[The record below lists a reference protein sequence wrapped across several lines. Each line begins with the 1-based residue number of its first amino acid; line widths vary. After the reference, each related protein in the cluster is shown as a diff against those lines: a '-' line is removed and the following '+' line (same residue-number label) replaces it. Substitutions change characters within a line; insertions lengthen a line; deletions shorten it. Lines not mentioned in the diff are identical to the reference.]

1 MTICI
6 ITSYHD
12 PKDIRLYWK
21 QALSLEKE
29 GHKIVF
35 ALMHIMKIKQSE
47 GNISWISIKKPK
59 NRYLRFINT
68 VRLLFL
74 SLFLKVGAYQL
85 SVSEVLWFSLFIR
98 IFKPRVKIIYDC
110 HEPLELF
117 IPNKPWVPRFFKP
130 VVYRLVIIYEWF
142 YTLFCNAVIVCAE
155 SRIKHFKRWHRKAV
169 LVRNFPYQRTSPIK
183 SWLERNK
190 IILNL
195 SGLSVERG
203 LPELAAISRKI
214 AESETGYHL
223 HLHGIIVEDIPTIVR
238 DCLKA
243 LKLYKALITNDWRTL
258 EQLALLLEDSRF
270 GIFFRRT
277 LDYAE
282 FTTHNKLFE
291 YAIYGTIPIVHN
303 CKGMSMFIENGKTGF
318 LVDYGSEADQIQ
330 KILEISPE
338 ELAEISA
345 TTAELFN
352 NKYIWEK
359 ELPKYLSVY
368 NK

>member
-1 MTICI
+1 M
-6 ITSYHD
+6 
-12 PKDIRLYWK
+12 RLYWK

-29 GHKIVF
+29 GYKVKLISMHSKKINRT
-35 ALMHIMKIKQSE
+35 E

-68 VRLLFL
+68 IRLLFL
-74 SLFLKVGAYQL
+74 SLSLKVDAYQL

-98 IFKPRVKIIYDC
+98 IFKPRARIIYDC

-130 VVYRLVIIYEWF
+130 LVHRLVVIYEWF
-142 YTLFCNAVIVCAE
+142 NTLFCNAVIVCAE
-155 SRIKHFKRWHRKAV
+155 SRIQHFKRWHRKV
-169 LVRNFPYQRTSPIK
+169 RLVRNFPYKRTQQIK
-183 SWLERNK
+183 PWLEREK
-190 IILNL
+190 TILNL
-195 SGLSVERG
+195 GGISAERG
-203 LPELAAISRKI
+203 LPELVEISKI
-214 AESETGYHL
+214 ISKSKTGYRL
-223 HLHGIIVEDIPTIVR
+223 HLHGLIIEDIPTIVR

-243 LKLYKALITNDWRTL
+243 LKLYKATITNDWRTL
-258 EQLALLLEDSRF
+258 DQLVLLLQNSRF
-270 GIFFRRT
+270 GIFFRKT

-282 FTTHNKLFE
+282 HTTHTKLFE
-291 YAIYGTIPIVHN
+291 YAIYGAIPIVHN

-318 LVDYGSEADQIQ
+318 LVDYGSEMEQIQ
-330 KILEISPE
+330 KILEISPD

-345 TTAELFN
+345 RTAEEFN

>member
-85 SVSEVLWFSLFIR
+85 SVSEVLWISLFIR

-130 VVYRLVIIYEWF
+130 VVYRLVEIYECF
-142 YTLFCNAVIVCAE
+142 FTLFCNVIIVCAE

-183 SWLERNK
+183 PWLERNK

-195 SGLSVERG
+195 SGLSAERG

-214 AESETGYHL
+214 AESKTGYHL
-223 HLHGIIVEDIPTIVR
+223 HLHGIIVEDIPVVVR
-238 DCLKA
+238 DSIKMLEQYGA
-243 LKLYKALITNDWRTL
+243 TITNDWRTFDHL
-258 EQLALLLEDSRF
+258 IPLLQDSRF

-282 FTTHNKLFE
+282 FTTINKLFE
-291 YAIYGTIPIVHN
+291 YVIYGAIPIVHN
-303 CKGMSMFIENGKTGF
+303 CKGMSMFIENGTTGF
-318 LVDYGSEADQIQ
+318 LVDLGSEAEQIQ
-330 KILEISPE
+330 KILEISPD

-345 TTAELFN
+345 RAAEEFN

-359 ELPKYLSVY
+359 ELPKYLSLF